1 MMMTLAELLEQ
12 QSLSDA
18 LVSLLEVRLPCA
30 LGDLDFYEGTWK
42 GQPINLK
49 EAGQL
54 LEIVGSLTRT
64 EEDFIK
70 LSALLV
76 NWGRTYEIRRLL
88 RTSPLGNLS
97 SATAV
102 INNDVAPHG
111 DSSADT
117 ERGDDNNTN

>member
-1 MMMTLAELLEQ
+1 
-12 QSLSDA
+12 
-18 LVSLLEVRLPCA
+18 V
-30 LGDLDFYEGTWK
+30 GDLDFYEGTWK
-42 GQPINLK
+42 GQPINLN

-54 LEIVGSLTRT
+54 LEIVGSLSQN
-64 EEDFIK
+64 EEGFIK

-97 SATAV
+97 AATAV
-102 INNDVAPHG
+102 YTDDVAPHG
-111 DSSADT
+111 DSSADD